1 MIKLKQEVE
10 LYKEKFLT
18 AEKFSNL
25 VFSQYLKNKGL
36 TDYIDCIFDV
46 CKNIGIGL
54 DEYEKIRRLITPE
67 LKKKIEL
74 DCNRKNMLKFKK
86 EIKKLPTFE

>member
-1 MIKLKQEVE
+1 MKFRQELE
-10 LYKEKFLT
+10 LYKDKFLN

-25 VFSQYLKNKGL
+25 VHTYYLKNKGL
-36 TDYIDCIFDV
+36 TDYLDCVTDV

-67 LKKKIEL
+67 LKTKIEL
-74 DCNRKNMLKFKK
+74 DCSKKNMLKFKK
-86 EIKKLPTFE
+86 EIKKLPTFD